1 VKTIETGHFVK
12 VCYTAK
18 LEDGEVV
25 DHTDK
30 CNPIEIEVGA
40 GNLIKGFE
48 DALLGMELNEKK
60 TFTLPP
66 EEAYGMRDEELE
78 QTFPR
83 SELPADF
90 QPGIGEVVVLE
101 NQEGGQTLATVK
113 HSEAESLVVDLNHPL
128 AGKTLTFEIEVA
140 EINDQPSP
148 AHSTCGSGCCCS

>member
-1 VKTIETGHFVK
+1 MKRIETGNFVK

-48 DALLGMELNEKK
+48 DALVGMELNEQK
-60 TFTLPP
+60 TFTLSPD
-66 EEAYGMRDEELE
+66 EAYGMRDEELE
-78 QTFPR
+78 QTFSR
-83 SELPADF
+83 SDLPADF
-90 QPGIGEVVVLE
+90 QPAVGEVVVLE

-113 HSEAESLVVDLNHPL
+113 RSEAESLVVDLNHPL
-128 AGKTLTFEIEVA
+128 AGRSLTFEIEVA
-140 EINDQPSP
+140 EINEQASASPSK
-148 AHSTCGSGCCCS
+148 CGSGCCCG